1 MRRPCPVFPIPN
13 RNTRVTHTCALSSPP
28 LPLPPVLPAVHLPP
42 LPLPLSHL
50 QYTSPFIGF
59 DDMQWYVSGAML
71 TCNTFGAM
79 MLTALALPLLAELH
93 ATLNL
98 ALQPCDDDGGN
109 DGIHTTVSR
118 GGDDGGGSEGIDD
131 DPRVD
136 SGGGPVAGRQRILL
150 PMRPQDDG
158 AGRQWLLLPRGP
170 LGSTLPMSVAVYL
183 SVRSLNACAAVLCAA
198 VLRRNVVVWAIIAP
212 KLVFELFFVAVSALA
227 LALGVV
233 LAA

>member
-1 MRRPCPVFPIPN
+1 M
-13 RNTRVTHTCALSSPP
+13 P
-28 LPLPPVLPAVHLPP
+28 LP
-42 LPLPLSHL
+42 SHL

-71 TCNTFGAM
+71 TSNTFGAM

-98 ALQPCDDDGGN
+98 ALQPCD
-109 DGIHTTVSR
+109 GIFTTISSG
-118 GGDDGGGSEGIDD
+118 GGDDGGGSKGIDD
-131 DPRVD
+131 DPRAD
-136 SGGGPVAGRQRILL
+136 SGGSDGAGRQRI
-150 PMRPQDDG
+150 
-158 AGRQWLLLPRGP
+158 LLPRGP
-170 LGSTLPMSVAVYL
+170 LGSTLPLSVAVYL

-233 LAA
+233 IAA

>member
-1 MRRPCPVFPIPN
+1 M
-13 RNTRVTHTCALSSPP
+13 P
-28 LPLPPVLPAVHLPP
+28 LP
-42 LPLPLSHL
+42 SHL
-50 QYTSPFIGF
+50 QYTSPFIGL

-79 MLTALALPLLAELH
+79 MLTALALPLLADLH
-93 ATLNL
+93 ATLDL
-98 ALQPCDDDGGN
+98 TLQPCDG
-109 DGIHTTVSR
+109 DGIHTTIISS
-118 GGDDGGGSEGIDD
+118 GGDDGGGNEGIAD
-131 DPRVD
+131 DPRAD
-136 SGGGPVAGRQRILL
+136 SGGG
-150 PMRPQDDG
+150 DG
-158 AGRQWLLLPRGP
+158 AGRQQTRRRPQDNRAGRRWTLLPRGP
-170 LGSTLPMSVAVYL
+170 LGSTLPLSVSVYL